1 MAILL
6 LNTKVEMQNTLGSAK
21 TITAISKASEAVITA
36 THDFSIGDLIVIE
49 SVSGMVEINK
59 RVVRV
64 KSVSTTVS
72 FVAEALDSTNWTTYA
87 SGGTATKVTAFHTF
101 DNVSSFSFPEP
112 SPNRIDITPINSS
125 SKVETFGLD
134 EAPQVSM
141 NLFADPM
148 ATHMAA
154 LRSAAVAKAARVFR
168 VTLQNGNVLIFNAD
182 VTGGR
187 GFDGSG
193 AGAVATSTASMLLR
207 ATEQWF
213 AS

>member
-6 LNTKVEMQNTLGSAK
+6 LNTKVEMQNTLGTAK
-21 TITAISKASEAVITA
+21 NITAISKASEAVITA
-36 THDFSIGDLIVIE
+36 THDFAIGDLIVIE
-49 SVSGMVEINK
+49 SVGGMIEMNK

-72 FVAEALDSTNWTTYA
+72 FVAESLDSTGFTTFS

-101 DNVSSFSFPEP
+101 DNVSGFSFPEP
-112 SPNRIDITPINSS
+112 APNRIDITPISSS

-134 EAPQVSM
+134 EAPQITM

-148 ATHMAA
+148 ATHMVA
-154 LRSAAVAKAARVFR
+154 LRAAAIAKSTRVFR

-187 GFDGSG
+187 GLDGSG
-193 AGAVATSTASMLLR
+193 AGAVATASASMLLR

-213 AS
+213 TS